1 MLLNY
6 CLFGLGCGARC
17 IQITEID
24 LPSFL
29 RKGQHPRVEGVPLL
43 VAVQYRHVIHPVDGS
58 TVQACASV
66 ALGST
71 MFSFWQPTAS
81 VPSTVQS
88 AMILNVFFMILL
100 LLVNFGC
107 HLFMGKSGDYLYILF
122 YVLQMENVYG

>member
-24 LPSFL
+24 LPSFF
-29 RKGQHPRVEGVPLL
+29 RKGKHPREEGIPFL
-43 VAVQYRHVIHPVDGS
+43 VAMQHRKVLHPVDGS

-71 MFSFWQPTAS
+71 MFSFWQPAAA
-81 VPSTVQS
+81 TVS
-88 AMILNVFFMILL
+88 IATNATFLNVIFI
-100 LLVNFGC
+100 V
-107 HLFMGKSGDYLYILF
+107 
-122 YVLQMENVYG
+122 

>member
-17 IQITEID
+17 IQNAEID

-29 RKGQHPRVEGVPLL
+29 RKGKHPREEGVPFL
-43 VAVQYRHVIHPVDGS
+43 VAMQHRKVLHPVDGS

-71 MFSFWQPTAS
+71 MFSFWQLTAS
-81 VPSTVQS
+81 MLNKANRAT
-88 AMILNVFFMILL
+88 ILVVFLML
-100 LLVNFGC
+100 
-107 HLFMGKSGDYLYILF
+107 
-122 YVLQMENVYG
+122 